1 MDPILTFVH
10 NDFIV
15 LVVAQVDVLPV
26 VVADNMC
33 HGKVL
38 IEPQTYPIGSF
49 ENKLT
54 NNILPTD
61 LYGTVLI
68 AVLCSSDKDEAEAD
82 TQEEP
87 EKSVVL
93 ENKLHS
99 QDVTDALISLG
110 LASLFLDT
118 STIDSVRAVVLVT
131 HCVISSYSG
140 GADL

>member
-1 MDPILTFVH
+1 M
-10 NDFIV
+10 
-15 LVVAQVDVLPV
+15 

-54 NNILPTD
+54 NNIFPSD

-68 AVLCSSDKDEAEAD
+68 AVFCSSDKDEAEAD

-87 EKSVVL
+87 ENSVVL
-93 ENKLHS
+93 ENKLRS

-110 LASLFLDT
+110 LASLFLD
-118 STIDSVRAVVLVT
+118 SSVIDFVRAAVLVT
-131 HCVISSYSG
+131 HCYVIFNI
-140 GADL
+140 